1 MRSVKRGIRMAL
13 AAKLALKQSQSLVMT
28 PQLMQSIRLLQM
40 THVELQRFVEEEME
54 RNPLL
59 EPAVDTTEYNE
70 PRENPAESEFSS
82 PQDHEIGDWMRP
94 DIASASDLQA
104 NFDAPVDNLFPDDTP
119 QAVELSPDFSSQWKQ
134 TASGSGTSSDDF
146 DYADVMASPVT
157 LRDHVAEQIAFGFPD
172 MAERA
177 FASELADGL
186 DDSGYL
192 RLSVEDTAAR
202 LGMPESQA
210 SAVLET
216 LQTFDPPGL
225 FARDLAECLAI
236 QLKVKDRLDPAM
248 AALIAHLDLL
258 AKRDFAQLKRICGV
272 DEADLIDMLAEIRL
286 LDPKPGAGF
295 VGGTAETII
304 PDVSVRAAPDGSWAI
319 ELNPAALP
327 RVLVNHTYYSKV
339 SRGAQKQEDRE
350 FLSECLQTANWL
362 TRSLDQRARTIL
374 KVAGEIVKQQD
385 AFLIHG
391 VSRLRPLNLK
401 TVADAIKMH
410 ESTVSRV
417 TANKYIETPRGIFEL
432 RFFFTASIADSEGGE
447 SHSAEAVR
455 HEIRLLIDQ
464 ETARNVLSD
473 DQIVDLLN
481 KKGMDIA
488 RRTVAKYRE
497 SMNIASS
504 VQRRREKRAIAGM
517 RT

>member
-1 MRSVKRGIRMAL
+1 MPAGKRVKQMAL
-13 AAKLALKQSQSLVMT
+13 AAKLSLKQSQSLVMT

-59 EPAVDTTEYNE
+59 EAGTEASE
-70 PRENPAESEFSS
+70 TFDVAEIPEDSGFSG
-82 PQDHEIGDWMRP
+82 PQDHETGDWMRP
-94 DIASASDLQA
+94 DIASASDLTA
-104 NFDAPVDNLFPDDTP
+104 NFDSPVDNLFPDAVPVTP
-119 QAVELSPDFSSQWKQ
+119 ELSPDLSAQWKQ
-134 TASGSGTSSDDF
+134 TSGGSGGPSDDF
-146 DYADVMASPVT
+146 DYADVIASTVT
-157 LRDHVAEQIAFGFPD
+157 LRDHVAEQIAFGFSGI
-172 MAERA
+172 AERA

-192 RLSVEDTAAR
+192 RLGLAETAAR
-202 LGMPESQA
+202 LGMPEDQA
-210 SAVLET
+210 LNVLAT

-225 FARDLAECLAI
+225 FARNLAECLSI
-236 QLKVKDRLDPAM
+236 QLKMKDRLDPAM

-295 VGGTAETII
+295 AGGTAETII

-319 ELNPAALP
+319 ELNTAALP
-327 RVLVNHTYYSKV
+327 RVLVNHSYYLKV
-339 SRGAQKQEDRE
+339 SKTVQKAEDRE

-374 KVAGEIVKQQD
+374 KVAAEIVKQQD
-385 AFLIHG
+385 AFLVHG
-391 VSRLRPLNLK
+391 VARLRPLNLK
-401 TVADAIKMH
+401 TVAEAIKMH

-417 TANKYIETPRGIFEL
+417 TANKYMDTPRGIFDL
-432 RFFFTASIADSEGGE
+432 RFFFTAAIADAEGGE

-455 HEIRLLIDQ
+455 HEIRQLIDQ
-464 ETARNVLSD
+464 ETAKNVLSD
-473 DQIVDLLN
+473 DQIVEHLN
-481 KKGMDIA
+481 NKGMDIA

-504 VQRRREKRAIAGM
+504 VQRRREKRALAAIGN
-517 RT
+517 